1 MTVNRL
7 DGETSPYLRQHK
19 DNPVHWQPWDAE
31 ALALARRENKPILL
45 SIGYSACHWCHVM
58 AHESFE
64 DPAIAAVMNA
74 LFVNIKVDR
83 EERPDLDAIYQTA
96 LSLLGQPGGWPLTMF
111 LTPAAEPFWGG
122 TYFPPKGRYGRPGFP
137 EVLRAVHDVFRSA
150 PEKVEVNRAAILG
163 ALDEMARRSGGEPI
177 PLSALDSVARAL
189 LAEVDPLQGG
199 IGAPPKFPQPL
210 ALELLWRAYY
220 RSGDVAYRDAVVSTL
235 RHVCNGGI
243 YDHLGGG
250 FARYATDA
258 RWLVPHFEKM
268 LYDNALLVSLM
279 TRLWLETGDQLFKS
293 RTEGTIAWCLR
304 EMAGAEGGFASAF
317 DADSEG
323 EEVRFYTWDAA
334 EIDRILGADAAAFRA
349 AYDVRDGGNW
359 EGRAILHRNHPGAAG
374 TDEAALAPLRA
385 KLFKARARRV
395 PPARDDKVLADWNGL
410 MIAALAEAGAAFDR
424 EDWIDAARRAFDFI
438 RARLGD
444 GARLRHGYCA
454 GKARGHGLLDDYAN
468 MARAALALYEARGDD
483 ADLAQARA
491 WVESVETFFRDEAA
505 GGYFMTP
512 RDGERLIVRSKSA
525 ADTAAPAGNATLL
538 AVLVRLH
545 ALTNEAR
552 YRDRADA
559 SMAAF
564 GAEAARA
571 PLAHCAFLNAAEG
584 WHATTQVVIVGA
596 PCKAETRALTR
607 AALRAPA
614 LDRVIARVAPDA
626 ALPPGHPAWGRAA
639 TTAGRATAYVC
650 AGQTCSLP
658 ITEPGAL
665 AVALA
670 PRGRDR
676 PGRPR

>member
-64 DPAIAAVMNA
+64 DPAIAAVMNE

-137 EVLRAVHDVFRSA
+137 EVLRAVHDAFRSA
-150 PEKVEVNRAAILG
+150 PERVETNRAAILG
-163 ALDEMARRSGGEPI
+163 ALDEMARRPGGEPI

-189 LAEVDPLQGG
+189 LAEVDPIQGG
-199 IGAPPKFPQPL
+199 IGAAPKFPQPL
-210 ALELLWRAYY
+210 ALELLWRAYH
-220 RSGDVAYRDAVVSTL
+220 RTGEAAYRDAVVSTL
-235 RHVCNGGI
+235 RHICNGGI

-268 LYDNALLVSLM
+268 LYDNALLVSLL
-279 TRLWLETGDQLFKS
+279 TRLWLDTGEQLFKI
-293 RTEGTIAWCLR
+293 RTEETLAWCLR
-304 EMAGAEGGFASAF
+304 EMAAADGGFASAF

-323 EEVRFYTWDAA
+323 EEGRFYTWDAA
-334 EIDRILGADAAAFRA
+334 EIDRILGPDAPAFRA

-359 EGRAILHRNHPGAAG
+359 EGRTILHRNHPGAAAA
-374 TDEAALAPLRA
+374 DEAAFASHRA
-385 KLFKARARRV
+385 KLFEVRARRV

-410 MIAALAEAGAAFDR
+410 MIAALAEAGAVFDR
-424 EDWIDAARRAFDFI
+424 ADWIDAARRAFDFI
-438 RARLGD
+438 RERLGD
-444 GARLRHGYCA
+444 GARLRHSYCA
-454 GKARGHGLLDDYAN
+454 GAVRGQGLLDDYAN

-483 ADLAQARA
+483 AYLVQARA
-491 WVESVETFFRDEAA
+491 WVDSVDAFFRDADS

-512 RDGERLIVRSKSA
+512 SDGETLIVRSKST

-545 ALTNEAR
+545 ALTAEPL

-559 SMAAF
+559 LMAAF
-564 GAEAARA
+564 GVEALRA
-571 PLAHCAFLNAAEG
+571 PLAHCALFNAAEG

-596 PCKAETRALTR
+596 PDDVATRALTR
-607 AALRAPA
+607 AALHAPA
-614 LDRVIARVAPDA
+614 LDRVIARIAPGA
-626 ALPPGHPAWGRAA
+626 ALPPGHPARNRPAID
-639 TTAGRATAYVC
+639 GRATAYVC

-658 ITEPGAL
+658 ITEPDAL
-665 AVALA
+665 ADALA
-670 PRGRDR
+670 PRGRDTS
-676 PGRPR
+676 PRPR